1 MVVDDKRDF
10 MKQFITAW
18 ARGVS
23 IFAFYFCLSLVM
35 AVLGFIAEILPL
47 PVSIPL
53 CLVFGP
59 AIIYWASR
67 WIAPYLFSAAP
78 PWWRRSFDRGGK

>member
-1 MVVDDKRDF
+1 
-10 MKQFITAW
+10 MKQFMIAW

-35 AVLGFIAEILPL
+35 AVLGFVAEVLPL
-47 PVSIPL
+47 AVSIPL

-67 WIAPYLFSAAP
+67 WIAPDLFPAER
-78 PWWRRSFDRGGK
+78 PWWRRSFYRGGK